1 MKTWVNSANF
11 YHIYPLG
18 FCGCEQFEIDGEP
31 QHRILKIVDWIEHL
45 VDMNINA
52 VYLGPVFESVEH
64 GYDTVDY
71 MQVDKRLG
79 TNEDLKFVCQQLHK
93 YGIKVVLDGVFNH
106 VGRGFWAF
114 KDVLHNGH
122 SSRYCSW
129 FANLNF
135 GGSSPMGDPFW
146 YEGWQGHY
154 NLVKLNLRNPEV
166 CDHLMSAVHQWI
178 DEYGIDGIRLDAAD
192 CIDPDF
198 FRRLKNE
205 TKSRRNDFWLM
216 AEIIHGDYNRWANE
230 SMLDSVTN
238 YECYKGI
245 YSSHNDKNYFE
256 IAHSLNRQF
265 GSGGIYKSIFTYNFV
280 DNHDVNRVASVLSN
294 KAHLK
299 NVYTVV
305 YTMPGAPSVYYGSE
319 FGAEGVKANNSDAPL
334 RPCLELSELQGK
346 NCDLVEHI
354 SKLGK
359 IHKFIKAFHSTN
371 FENIIIR
378 NQQLVY
384 KRYDEGSVAFIL
396 LNLEDNPFNVTV
408 NTGSNDMTDLLS
420 SAKVLGNDGHINVD
434 IPPHSSM
441 VLVDTNSIPE
451 DFYINRVPEVIK
463 VLPDGTVD
471 VPKELTTKE
480 KIPFGRYKHFKGG
493 EYEVI
498 DIAVH
503 SETEEEMVVYKALYG
518 DNQMFVRPAKMWLDP
533 PDRFT
538 LIEKY

>member
-1 MKTWVNSANF
+1 MKTWINSASF

-31 QHRILKIVDWIEHL
+31 KHRILKIVDWIPHL

-79 TNEDLKFVCQQLHK
+79 TNEDLKFVCKQLHK
-93 YGIKVVLDGVFNH
+93 YDIKVVLDGVFNH

-114 KDVLHNGH
+114 KDVQEKGQGSH
-122 SSRYCSW
+122 YCSW

-135 GGSSPMGDPFW
+135 GGASPMGDPFW

-166 CDHLMSAVHQWI
+166 CDHLMSAVHNWI
-178 DEYGIDGIRLDAAD
+178 DNYGIDGIRLDAAD

-198 FRRLKNE
+198 FRRLKQE

-216 AEIIHGDYNRWANE
+216 AEIIHGDYNRWAND

-245 YSSHNDKNYFE
+245 YSSHNDRNYFE
-256 IAHSLNRQF
+256 IAHSFNRQF
-265 GSGGIYKSIFTYNFV
+265 GSGGLYKNIFTYNFV
-280 DNHDVNRVASVLSN
+280 DNHDVNRVASILSN
-294 KAHLK
+294 KNHLK
-299 NVYTVV
+299 NVYTLV

-319 FGAEGVKANNSDAPL
+319 FGVEGIKQNGSDAPL
-334 RPCLELSELQGK
+334 RPCLDLKELENKNPEL
-346 NCDLVEHI
+346 VAHI
-354 SKLGK
+354 SKLGR
-359 IHKFIKAFHSTN
+359 IHTHIKAFHGTN
-371 FENIIIR
+371 FDNIIIR

-384 KRYDEGSVAFIL
+384 KRFEEDCTVYVL
-396 LNLEDNPFNVTV
+396 LNLEENPFNV
-408 NTGSNDMTDLLS
+408 NLYTGCDDMTELISDN
-420 SAKVLGNDGHINVD
+420 KILGNGGNVNID
-434 IPPHSSM
+434 VPPYSSM
-441 VLVDTNSIPE
+441 VLIDTNAIPE
-451 DFYINRVPEVIK
+451 SYYINRTPEIIK
-463 VLPDGTVD
+463 ILPDGTPD
-471 VPKELTTKE
+471 IPKELTLEE
-480 KIPFGRYKHFKGG
+480 KIPLGKYRHFKGN

-498 DIAVH
+498 ALAKD
-503 SETEEEMVVYKALYG
+503 SETQEDIVVYKALYG
-518 DNQMFVRPAKMWLDP
+518 DGEIWVRPAKMWLDP
-533 PDRFT
+533 PDRFVK
-538 LIEKY
+538 I